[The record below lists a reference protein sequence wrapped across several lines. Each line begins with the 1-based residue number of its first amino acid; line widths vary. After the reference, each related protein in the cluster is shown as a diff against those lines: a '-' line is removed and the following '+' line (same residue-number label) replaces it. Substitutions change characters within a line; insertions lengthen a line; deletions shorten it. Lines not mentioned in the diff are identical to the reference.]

1 MVMLKDIRLYTVQC
15 TWKDG
20 HWRDE
25 DDSDIFFRTV
35 AVGRPHFLDR
45 DDGEWTPMEED
56 FDCGIFYYYED
67 YAELNQHLK
76 DGDETHHD
84 FIVTK
89 IINKEDTKW

>member
-1 MVMLKDIRLYTVQC
+1 MNIKDIKLYTVQC
-15 TWKDG
+15 

-25 DDSDIFFRTV
+25 DSSDMLFRTV
-35 AVGRPHFLDR
+35 AVGRPDFLDK
-45 DDGEWTPMEED
+45 DEEEWTMHD
-56 FDCGIFYYYED
+56 IRFDEQIFYYYED

-89 IINKEDTKW
+89 IINQ

>member
-1 MVMLKDIRLYTVQC
+1 MVELKDIRLYTVQC

-35 AVGRPHFLDR
+35 AVGIPNFLHSDYSW
-45 DDGEWTPMEED
+45 DWTEEEKD
-56 FDCGIFYYYED
+56 LDCGVFYYYDD

-89 IINKEDTKW
+89 IINK